1 MAEGSEL
8 SKEET
13 AELNEE
19 LATLRK
25 FANGSL
31 SPLDKDV
38 LKVMGKVG
46 IGGAGGVLV
55 GRYAAERLYP
65 RAEDTDQNNNKLMR
79 HATEAAVGLGGAMVL
94 RKVSPA
100 MAIGFGVVAIG
111 DAVANAAAPTAFE
124 YLDDWFRN
132 DGARTVAAGEMFTES
147 VAPRR
152 AAGGGRY

>member
-8 SKEET
+8 SKEEA

-25 FANGSL
+25 FANGTL

-46 IGGAGGVLV
+46 VGGAGGVLI

-65 RAEDTDQNNNKLMR
+65 RAEDTDQNNNKLLR
-79 HATEAAVGLGGAMVL
+79 HGTEAAVGLGGAMLL

-132 DGARTVAAGEMFTES
+132 DGVRTVASGDVYTES
-147 VAPRR
+147 VPRR
-152 AAGGGRY
+152 AAGGRY